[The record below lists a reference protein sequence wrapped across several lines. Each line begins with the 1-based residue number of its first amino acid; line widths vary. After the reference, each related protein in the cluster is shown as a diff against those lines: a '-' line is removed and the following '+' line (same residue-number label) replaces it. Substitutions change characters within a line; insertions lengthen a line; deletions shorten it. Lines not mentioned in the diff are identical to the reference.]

1 MPERLLKTSQVAK
14 LLSMHPHTVRA
25 YAEAGAFEGAYKF
38 RGPRAAKNGR
48 GEWRIPETATFSCAV
63 AYLLHDRSVAY
74 RHLRAPVR

>member
-14 LLSMHPHTVRA
+14 ILSMHPHTVRA

-48 GEWRIPETATFSCAV
+48 GEWRIPETAITAFIDEQRRD
-63 AYLLHDRSVAY
+63 YDRS
-74 RHLRAPVR
+74 LRTAA